1 MTIKELLHDF
11 LILEGK
17 VDLLKEYEYF
27 FDICTEQEYDSCLT
41 RVILANIDFKHRFA
55 KYIVNRQK
63 DGDWLLLS
71 PNESQDFRLDSF
83 IAYFAMVK
91 MLNGSV
97 EIDEVNGLKYLLG
110 IESYYDG
117 CYLPGLSGN
126 PHHSYMPVR
135 MRPGGGLQIGYRL
148 FVINLM
154 CFKSKKF
161 VMGCRCDSGPIIQM
175 KYNKG
180 CSPLGKR
187 TDSQGREWTIFQVD
201 ASMSDDYTA
210 IFSNFLDGDGTVEIC
225 DWVNDNDVRVV
236 FRTDY

>member
-17 VDLLKEYEYF
+17 ADLLKKYEHF
-27 FDICTEQEYDSCLT
+27 FDICTDQEYDYTLS
-41 RVILANIDFKHRFA
+41 RDVLANIDFKHSFA

-63 DGDWLLLS
+63 EGNWLLLS

-83 IAYFAMVK
+83 IAYYAMVK
-91 MLNGSV
+91 ILNGSV
-97 EIDEVNGLKYLLG
+97 ETEEENGLKYLLG
-110 IESYYDG
+110 IESYYNG

-126 PHHSYMPVR
+126 AHHAYLPVR
-135 MRPGGGLQIGYRL
+135 MRPGGGLQLGYRL

-154 CFKSKKF
+154 CFRDKKF
-161 VMGCRCDSGPIIQM
+161 VMGCRCDSGPITRM

-180 CSPLGKR
+180 CSPLGRR
-187 TDSQGREWTIFQVD
+187 TDSQGREWTVFQVD
-201 ASMSDDYTA
+201 ASMSDDFTA

-225 DWVNDNDVRVV
+225 DWVNDKDVRVV
-236 FRTDY
+236 FRANY